1 MTAHIALRKTAMDNE
16 GLYGKDIAT
25 ILERNFCVDYMLKN
39 FPTGEEPIT
48 GIQQVKDLCSN
59 GGLNLTKLIIHNTA
73 VLKSIPDDN
82 RRTSVKD

>member
-16 GLYGKDIAT
+16 GRYGKDIAT

-39 FPTGEEPIT
+39 FPTGEDPIK
-48 GIQQVKDLCSN
+48 GIRQVKDLRSN
-59 GGLNLTKLIIHNTA
+59 NTA

>member
-25 ILERNFCVDYMLKN
+25 ILERNFCVDYMSKN
-39 FPTGEEPIT
+39 FPTGEEPIK

-59 GGLNLTKLIIHNTA
+59 STA
-73 VLKSIPDDN
+73 VLKSIPGDN
-82 RRTSVKD
+82 RRTYVKD